1 MAAYNAELNQ
11 FNIKLT
17 KGIIRLFNSHLS
29 KNNYNLTN
37 DELKINLIN
46 NYVDD
51 ISNRDNPYNNDFL
64 RHYDAKGDDYD
75 LMIDLL
81 KAIMLDD
88 LRRHEKELILNRRE
102 VAFAKEFR
110 DILEESDLLF
120 KQQQQEAH
128 VKVLTNNLENSDM
141 IGDVTSRLSNIRIG
155 GGYKKTSNSKINSKK
170 VSNKP
175 DVSQKKHSIYKEI
188 LGKKMKIYK
197 MPDSQKEYVKY
208 KGELHHISDYKD
220 LMKQKAKP
228 KAKSNK

>member
-1 MAAYNAELNQ
+1 MATYNAELNQ

-17 KGIIRLFNSHLS
+17 KGINSLFNSHLS
-29 KNNYNLTN
+29 ENNYNLT
-37 DELKINLIN
+37 DDKIKNNLIN
-46 NYVDD
+46 NYVDA
-51 ISNRDNPYNNDFL
+51 ISKDDNPYNIDSEYFL
-64 RHYDAKGDDYD
+64 RHYDDDFKIY
-75 LMIDLL
+75 LL
-81 KAIMLDD
+81 KGIMLDE
-88 LRRHEKELILNRRE
+88 LRKREKILILNRRE
-102 VAFAKEFR
+102 EAYAKEFR
-110 DILEESDLLF
+110 DILEKSDLLF
-120 KQQQQEAH
+120 KKQQQEAH
-128 VKVLTNNLENSDM
+128 VKVLTNNLENNDM